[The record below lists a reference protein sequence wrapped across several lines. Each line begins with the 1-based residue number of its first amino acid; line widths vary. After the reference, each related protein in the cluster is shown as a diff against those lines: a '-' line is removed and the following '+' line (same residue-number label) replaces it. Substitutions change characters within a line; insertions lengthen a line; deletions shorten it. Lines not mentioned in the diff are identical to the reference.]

1 MMQMESDLVD
11 CLTDALKNNEVSIK
25 WKTGASMGVVI
36 ASDGYPGSYKINRR
50 ISFGNTEN
58 LKVFHAG
65 TRSTNGFLETSGG
78 RVFSVN
84 HHGESLDLCSEY
96 IYKNIEE
103 VQFDGNIYRKDIGK
117 IYES

>member
-1 MMQMESDLVD
+1 
-11 CLTDALKNNEVSIK
+11 
-25 WKTGASMGVVI
+25 MGVVI
-36 ASDGYPGSYKINRR
+36 ASDGYPGSYETGKT
-50 ISFGNTEN
+50 ISLGNTGN

-65 TRSTNGFLETSGG
+65 TKLIEGSLQTSGG

-84 HHGESLDLCSEY
+84 YHDKSLELCSEY
-96 IYKNIEE
+96 IYKKIEE